1 MSDTQQTDIVVS
13 LKYGDLDDAIEWCI
27 ENCKQKWDLAE
38 IQEFSGFA
46 NGVYHFT
53 FVDDSDAVV
62 FCLRWT

>member
-1 MSDTQQTDIVVS
+1 LSDTQQTDIVVS

-27 ENCKQKWDLAE
+27 ENCKEKWDLAE